1 MKELIF
7 SDDLV
12 LLGDRWEEVKSRYS
26 QWKRPLKDKGVKVNE
41 NKTTALHTGR
51 KAKRHWVTSTHVL
64 CVQKNSIK
72 CTKCENYAQDM
83 LRNSGKH
90 KKKQEILHP
99 RDAGVCW
106 TEIWIKE

>member
-1 MKELIF
+1 M
-7 SDDLV
+7 
-12 LLGDRWEEVKSRYS
+12 
-26 QWKRPLKDKGVKVNE
+26 KVNE

-72 CTKCENYAQDM
+72 CTKYENYAQDM

-90 KKKQEILHP
+90 KKKQEILHA
-99 RDAGVCW
+99 RDAGVLLDRNLDKRITLHGDDIKAVNRFSYLRDVFS
-106 TEIWIKE
+106 TEKRV